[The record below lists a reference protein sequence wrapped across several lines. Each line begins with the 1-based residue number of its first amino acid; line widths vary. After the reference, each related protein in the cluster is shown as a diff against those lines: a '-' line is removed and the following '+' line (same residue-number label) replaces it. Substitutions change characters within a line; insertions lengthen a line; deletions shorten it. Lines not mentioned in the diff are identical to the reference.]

1 MKIMAKTKSTKVQT
15 KSTKVQTSTKK
26 GDKDYSLVTIKMI
39 VKANN
44 STAEYLKNNGKDYHF
59 WTTEEWTNF
68 RDHAA
73 SQRVRLLLDKF
84 GECFENEILTEYFEW
99 KKTHISMRET
109 EYQNKIKELEEK
121 LAQYESK
128 KSQAKADAKTAKT
141 AAKAAKEETKESE

>member
-1 MKIMAKTKSTKVQT
+1 MAKTKSTKVQT
-15 KSTKVQTSTKK
+15 KSTKVQTTTKK

-59 WTTEEWTNF
+59 WTTEDWINF

-109 EYQNKIKELEEK
+109 EYQDRIKELEKK

>member
-1 MKIMAKTKSTKVQT
+1 MAKAKSTEVQATT
-15 KSTKVQTSTKK
+15 KKDIKTNKK

-44 STAEYLKNNGKDYHF
+44 STAEYLKEQGKDYHF
-59 WTTEEWTNF
+59 WTTEDWTYF
-68 RDHAA
+68 RDYAA
-73 SQRVRLLLDKF
+73 SQRVRLILERF
-84 GECFENEILTEYFEW
+84 GECFEKEILTEFFEW

-109 EYQNKIKELEEK
+109 EYQDRIKELEKK

-141 AAKAAKEETKESE
+141 AAIAAKEETKESE